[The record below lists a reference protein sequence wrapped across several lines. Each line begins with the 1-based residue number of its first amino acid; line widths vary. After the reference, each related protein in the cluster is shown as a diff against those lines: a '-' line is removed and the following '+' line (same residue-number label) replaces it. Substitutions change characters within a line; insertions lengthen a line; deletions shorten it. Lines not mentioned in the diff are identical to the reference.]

1 MRQIAMGDFRKCR
14 HGSQRQIDNLFFGCG
29 VARLN
34 DAGCKPT
41 GVNDPGYRGGAE
53 FFLPIDPR
61 TLQSLLDASNDCVA
75 DIVWI
80 TETDFAF
87 RWMDVYI
94 DERRIEI
101 EQQKRDRILSFHQRR
116 AITLAH
122 RIADERTFDWRPI
135 DAD

>member
-1 MRQIAMGDFRKCR
+1 MGDFRKSR

-61 TLQSLLDASNDCVA
+61 TLQSLLDASNDRVA

-87 RWMDVYI
+87 RWMDIYI
-94 DERRIEI
+94 DQRRVEI
-101 EQQKRDRILSFHQRR
+101 EKQKRDRILPFHQRGV
-116 AITLAH
+116 ITLAH
-122 RIADERTFDWRPI
+122 SCSDEGVFDGAPV
-135 DAD
+135 DEN